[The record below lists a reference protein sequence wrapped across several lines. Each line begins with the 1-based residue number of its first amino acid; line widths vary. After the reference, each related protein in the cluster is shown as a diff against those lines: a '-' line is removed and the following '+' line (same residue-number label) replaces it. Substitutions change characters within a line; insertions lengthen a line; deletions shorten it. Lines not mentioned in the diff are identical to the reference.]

1 MDHTLRNFFIHLS
14 QNRLLNEAAQK
25 WGLKLGARQ
34 VVAGTNLDEAIVN
47 IKRLNALG
55 ISCTIDHLGEFVNDK
70 SEASKAKEHI
80 LKVLEAIKSHKLDAH
95 ISFKLSQLGLD
106 IDDQFCLDNFREIVQ
121 KADEYGIF
129 VNVDMEDHARLEK
142 SFAIIDEMASDFENV
157 GTVIQAYFYKAKDYM
172 EKYQDYR
179 LRIVKGAYKESETV
193 AYQNK
198 HDIDRNFIELIEW
211 HLLNGKFTSI
221 ATHDHHVIDVVKQ
234 FVKKHNISR
243 DKFEFQLL
251 YGFRED
257 IQKQLAQEGYRICIY
272 VPFGK
277 DWYGYFMRR
286 LAERPQ
292 NINLLVKQI
301 FNRKTNAMIGI
312 GIAGFLLGRMSKR
325 KKK

>member
-95 ISFKLSQLGLD
+95 ISVKLSQLGLD

-129 VNVDMEDHARLEK
+129 VNVDMEDHAR
-142 SFAIIDEMASDFENV
+142 
-157 GTVIQAYFYKAKDYM
+157 
-172 EKYQDYR
+172 
-179 LRIVKGAYKESETV
+179 
-193 AYQNK
+193 
-198 HDIDRNFIELIEW
+198 
-211 HLLNGKFTSI
+211 
-221 ATHDHHVIDVVKQ
+221 
-234 FVKKHNISR
+234 
-243 DKFEFQLL
+243 
-251 YGFRED
+251 
-257 IQKQLAQEGYRICIY
+257 
-272 VPFGK
+272 
-277 DWYGYFMRR
+277 
-286 LAERPQ
+286 
-292 NINLLVKQI
+292 
-301 FNRKTNAMIGI
+301 
-312 GIAGFLLGRMSKR
+312 
-325 KKK
+325 